1 MASLES
7 DGVEVVFEPMDVT
20 NAGAVDAVLG
30 RIRASGAPLKA
41 VFHAAGVV
49 QDRVLAGE
57 TWEGYRQASA
67 AKIEGAWNLDRLTE
81 GDPVELMVFFS
92 SAAGVLGSPGQG
104 SYAAANTFLDALAH
118 DRNARGRTTLSVDWG
133 GWAAAGMAARLA
145 PEHAARLERQGAGLL
160 QAGAALAALEKAI
173 AERRTQVAVVDID
186 WQCFLESRTASDGA
200 LFEELHSRGSR
211 QTETA
216 AVVSIREVLL
226 HAPVADREPLLAA
239 HVRECARRALSLRP
253 DATVQDD
260 VPLQEIGLDS
270 LMAIDMKNDLAQSLD
285 LSLSAGLLFNY
296 PTVGQLTEYLLGQ
309 LPAAGAMRAGD
320 GGSED
325 AALAQMS
332 EEEAEQQLL
341 EELARAGSEAAH
353 A

>member
-1 MASLES
+1 
-7 DGVEVVFEPMDVT
+7 
-20 NAGAVDAVLG
+20 
-30 RIRASGAPLKA
+30 
-41 VFHAAGVV
+41 
-49 QDRVLAGE
+49 
-57 TWEGYRQASA
+57 
-67 AKIEGAWNLDRLTE
+67 
-81 GDPVELMVFFS
+81 
-92 SAAGVLGSPGQG
+92 
-104 SYAAANTFLDALAH
+104 
-118 DRNARGRTTLSVDWG
+118 
-133 GWAAAGMAARLA
+133 
-145 PEHAARLERQGAGLL
+145 LL